1 MSLTFSRRSFLKYT
15 AVAAVAVAGS
25 SLLTGCKDNPYQPT
39 GTIGSTLTIMGDFT
53 LKNATLDAT
62 TNKMTC
68 GMTFKCTSKRNLHV
82 IPSCFQIDVTSKDG
96 KKVTTYSCDQ
106 SVNKK
111 VSLENTD
118 KDLAKDETLTTKL
131 YVEEMNALEDG
142 CKVEIK
148 YWPRAQSSEGLL
160 GYTEAYA
167 TWTMKYDAANKVF
180 VKV

>member
-39 GTIGSTLTIMGDFT
+39 GTIGDKLSIMGDFT
-53 LKNATLDAT
+53 LKSAKVEGT
-62 TNKMTC
+62 KMTC
-68 GMTFKCTSKRNLHV
+68 VMTFTCTSKRNLHV
-82 IPSCFQIDVTSKDG
+82 TSSCFQIDVTSKDG
-96 KKVTTYSCDQ
+96 KKVTTYNKDQ
-106 SVNKK
+106 AANKG
-111 VSLENTD
+111 VSLRTEN
-118 KDLAKDETLTTKL
+118 KDLAKDETLNTEL
-131 YVEEMNALEDG
+131 YVDPIALEDG

-167 TWTMKYDAANKVF
+167 TWTMKYDAAKTAF